1 MSGAVI
7 GKLDFKVA
15 DKPFYTGKP
24 GVWTLVEVPEWSFL
38 AIDGEGD
45 PNVAPAYAH
54 AVRALYALSYALKFR
69 ARAGQGRD
77 HAVGPLEGLWWADDM
92 AAFTRR
98 DKGQW
103 KWRMMIRQPDWIAA
117 ADLDAVRDAA
127 LRKAAKAGD
136 DGPDAGSLIAVRFVR
151 YGEGLSAQAMHI
163 GSYDDE
169 APLLAD
175 LHERYIPD
183 NRLSPSGHHHEVYLG
198 DPRKTAPE
206 KLKTILRQP
215 VVRQG

>member
-1 MSGAVI
+1 MSGAGVE
-7 GKLDFKVA
+7 KLDFKTA
-15 DKPFYTGKP
+15 DKRFYTGKP

-45 PNVAPAYAH
+45 PNIAPAYAQ
-54 AVRALYALSYALKFR
+54 AVRALYALSYGLKFR
-69 ARAGQGRD
+69 AKNLPGRE

-98 DKGQW
+98 DKGSW
-103 KWRMMIRQPDWIAA
+103 KWRMMIRQPDWISA
-117 ADLDAVRDAA
+117 ADLDAVRETV
-127 LRKAAKAGD
+127 LKKAEKASD
-136 DGPDAGSLIAVRFVR
+136 VAPDAGSVNAVRLVR
-151 YGEGLSAQAMHI
+151 HAEGLSAQALHV

-175 LHERYIPD
+175 LHVRYMPD
-183 NRLSPSGHHHEVYLG
+183 NSLAPSGHHHEIYLG

-215 VVRQG
+215 VVRKG

>member
-1 MSGAVI
+1 MD
-7 GKLDFKVA
+7 KLDFKTA

-24 GVWTLVEVPEWSFL
+24 GVWTLVEVPAWSFL
-38 AIDGEGD
+38 AIDGKGD
-45 PNVAPAYAH
+45 PNVAPAYQH

-69 ARAGQGRD
+69 AKSRLGRD

-98 DKGQW
+98 DKGSW
-103 KWRMMIRQPDWIAA
+103 KWRMMIRQPDWIGA
-117 ADLDAVRDAA
+117 ADLDAVRETV
-127 LRKAAKAGD
+127 LKKAAKDGD
-136 DGPDAGSLIAVRFVR
+136 EGQDAASINTVRLEH
-151 YGEGLSAQAMHI
+151 YAEGLSAQALHV

-169 APLLAD
+169 APLLAT
-175 LHERYIPD
+175 LHERYLPD
-183 NRLSPSGHHHEVYLG
+183 NRLAPSGHHHEIYLG

-215 VVRQG
+215 VVRRT